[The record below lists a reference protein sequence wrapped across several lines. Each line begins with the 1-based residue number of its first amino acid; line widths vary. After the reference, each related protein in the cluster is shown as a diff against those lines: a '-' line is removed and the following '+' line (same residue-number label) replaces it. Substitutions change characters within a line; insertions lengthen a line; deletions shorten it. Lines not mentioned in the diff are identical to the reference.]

1 MLMVVV
7 LVLVGLGKEKLGG
20 IADHLFDVIPVGE
33 DGPIDLLLQVEVIGR
48 FEEQLGGDNL
58 PEGAD
63 IVGEEIDILFSEKGC
78 GEEEDSYVLVVGHG
92 LVWFWLVFRV
102 LPANKRKLVCFPG
115 YHKEKQTSFSLFSA
129 GLNNPYFYRV

>member
-1 MLMVVV
+1 MPAGLVGHLGFSP
-7 LVLVGLGKEKLGG
+7 LVLGACVP
-20 IADHLFDVIPVGE
+20 VIN
-33 DGPIDLLLQVEVIGR
+33 
-48 FEEQLGGDNL
+48 EENFG
-58 PEGAD
+58 
-63 IVGEEIDILFSEKGC
+63 S
-78 GEEEDSYVLVVGHG
+78 GHG